1 MVGKWHNTPNYLTLP
16 SSPKDSWPSQRGF
29 DYFYGFLGGETNFF
43 FPARLMLGNALLP
56 IDTIPGRLLHHR
68 RLDRQGHWFRARGAY
83 CCT

>member
-1 MVGKWHNTPNYLTLP
+1 MVGKWHNTPNSLTLP

-56 IDTIPGRLLHHR
+56 IDTYPNNYYTT
-68 RLDRQGHWFRARGAY
+68 DD
-83 CCT
+83 